1 MKITKTSG
9 KTELNV
15 KQILFTLLLFI
26 FFTGESLLFAQSKP
40 DDLAKYTP
48 EWIREGFADG
58 GATHE
63 PWIFQV
69 RRNNGNFNQWQK
81 EFYEYQTS
89 EGYIKSLAEAGISVY
104 HIYCYK
110 GFGFSAEKD
119 HMDKAAK
126 AAAIAHKYGMKVD
139 TYIQWN
145 TMAYE
150 TFFAEVPEAK
160 TDLWYQIDVNGKP
173 ILLTYS
179 YQQSFRYRP
188 CFNHNGYMNYFKEK
202 IIRYAVEKVKTDF
215 IHFDNFD
222 YNYPP
227 EADFNPAT
235 IAAFRKYLEDKYTPL
250 KRIERFGFENV
261 SFILPPMWND
271 PNPAE
276 KMIAIKDPVIQE
288 WIDFRCWT
296 FTTRLA
302 ECARFARELNK
313 EIAIEVNPHGLVG
326 SNRAWEAG
334 INHPD
339 LMQYTNV
346 IWTEDTNYPRWEEGV
361 AIGKF
366 RHYKLGRTTSN
377 FIMTYNKKPQDFA
390 EHLALNRNIGSL
402 GMGLPK
408 GVGKKY
414 LDFWLAH
421 KELYIQMN
429 GAEKVAVLRS
439 YPSMAYNTTETQ
451 IAVNMAEQALQQR
464 QIPFDIIFDQQL
476 DKLGKYYVVVLAN
489 QESLSE
495 QAIIKIKEFV
505 KNGGGIVATGNT
517 GMYDG
522 WRRLRKEN
530 LLKEMLSEI
539 EPGQVEGFETGSEK
553 IKSDVF
559 AFNYGEGRVIYLP
572 ELVQPEGEIK
582 IGYESK
588 WMMPENVNELK
599 SAVYWAAGKILPL
612 TVTAPEWVGVSHDTQ
627 EKREVIHL
635 FNYNSQRNAGGI
647 ILQYNGAV
655 KNAWTVSPDQE
666 GVINIPITKEGE
678 STIVRISNLNVY
690 KIIVLEKK

>member
-15 KQILFTLLLFI
+15 QQILFPLLLLI
-26 FFTGESLLFAQSKP
+26 FFTGESLLFAQNES

-48 EWIREGFADG
+48 EWIREGFVDA

-89 EGYIKSLAEAGISVY
+89 EDYIKSLAEAGISVY

-110 GFGFSAEKD
+110 GFGFDAEKD
-119 HMDKAAK
+119 HMEMAAK
-126 AAAIAHKYGMKVD
+126 ATAIAHKYGMKVD

-150 TFFAEVPEAK
+150 TFFAEVPEAE

-179 YQQSFRYRP
+179 YQQTFRYRP
-188 CFNHNGYMNYFKEK
+188 CFNHDGYMNYFKEK
-202 IIRYAVEKVKTDF
+202 IIRYVVEKVKTDF

-235 IAAFRKYLEDKYTPL
+235 IAAFRKYLEEKYTPS

-302 ECARFARELNK
+302 ECARFVRELNK
-313 EIAIEVNPHGLVG
+313 EVVISVNPHGLVG

-361 AIGKF
+361 TIGKF
-366 RHYKLGRTTSN
+366 RHYKLGRTTNN
-377 FIMTYNKKPQDFA
+377 FILTYNKKPQDFA
-390 EHLALNRNIGSL
+390 ENLALNRTIGSL
-402 GMGLPK
+402 GMGFPK

-421 KELYIQMN
+421 KDLYIHMS

-464 QIPFDIIFDQQL
+464 QIPFDIIFDLQL
-476 DKLGKYYVVVLAN
+476 EQLRKYYVVVLAN

-530 LLKEMLSEI
+530 LLEEMLSEI
-539 EPGQVEGFETGSEK
+539 ESGPVKDFKTGSGK
-553 IKSDVF
+553 MKSDVF
-559 AFNYGEGRVIYLP
+559 AFNYGEGRIIYLP

-582 IGYESK
+582 IGYETK
-588 WMMPENVNELK
+588 WMMPENANELK
-599 SAVYWAAGKILPL
+599 SAVYWVAGKILPL

-635 FNYNSQRNAGGI
+635 FNYNGQCNVGGI
-647 ILQYNGAV
+647 VLKYAGAV
-655 KNAWTVSPDQE
+655 KNAWAVSPDQE
-666 GVINIPITKEGE
+666 GIINIPITREGE
-678 STIVRISNLNVY
+678 NTIVRISNLKVY
-690 KIIVLEKK
+690 KIIVLEKM

>member
-1 MKITKTSG
+1 
-9 KTELNV
+9 
-15 KQILFTLLLFI
+15 
-26 FFTGESLLFAQSKP
+26 
-40 DDLAKYTP
+40 
-48 EWIREGFADG
+48 DG
-58 GATHE
+58 
-63 PWIFQV
+63 
-69 RRNNGNFNQWQK
+69 
-81 EFYEYQTS
+81 Y
-89 EGYIKSLAEAGISVY
+89 L
-104 HIYCYK
+104 
-110 GFGFSAEKD
+110 
-119 HMDKAAK
+119 
-126 AAAIAHKYGMKVD
+126 
-139 TYIQWN
+139 
-145 TMAYE
+145 
-150 TFFAEVPEAK
+150 
-160 TDLWYQIDVNGKP
+160 
-173 ILLTYS
+173 
-179 YQQSFRYRP
+179 
-188 CFNHNGYMNYFKEK
+188 NYFKEK

-227 EADFNPAT
+227 EADHNPAT
-235 IAAFRKYLEDKYTPL
+235 IIAFRKYLEDKYTPT
-250 KRIERFGFENV
+250 KRIERFGFDNV

-271 PNPAE
+271 PNPAG

-346 IWTEDTNYPRWEEGV
+346 IWTEDTNNPRWEEGV

-366 RHYKLGRTTSN
+366 RHYKLGRTTNN

-390 EHLALNRNIGSL
+390 ENLALNRTIGSL
-402 GMGLPK
+402 GMGLPE

-421 KELYIQMN
+421 KELYIQMK

-464 QIPFDIIFDQQL
+464 QIPFDIIFDLQL
-476 DKLGKYYVVVLAN
+476 DQLGEYYVVVLAN

-495 QAIIKIKEFV
+495 ETIIKIKEFV
-505 KNGGGIVATGNT
+505 KNGGGLVATGNT

-530 LLKEMLSEI
+530 LLEEMLSEI
-539 EPGQVEGFETGSEK
+539 DPGPIEGFETESGK

-559 AFNYGEGRVIYLP
+559 AFNYGEGRIIYLP

-582 IGYESK
+582 LGYESK
-588 WMMPENVNELK
+588 
-599 SAVYWAAGKILPL
+599 
-612 TVTAPEWVGVSHDTQ
+612 
-627 EKREVIHL
+627 
-635 FNYNSQRNAGGI
+635 
-647 ILQYNGAV
+647 
-655 KNAWTVSPDQE
+655 
-666 GVINIPITKEGE
+666 
-678 STIVRISNLNVY
+678 
-690 KIIVLEKK
+690 